1 MESTYHPR
9 MPTTHLLYLHGFR
22 SSPQSMKS
30 QKVAAR
36 MAARHP
42 GVVFWCPQL
51 PPSPRE
57 AMAMVMDGIAH
68 WPASTMAVVGSS
80 LGGFYAT
87 HVAQVRG
94 CKAVLLN
101 PAVDPARDLAKYIGE
116 QTAWHD
122 PAERFYFEPRFVD
135 ELRALE
141 CGPLADP
148 ARYFAVIAKG
158 DEVLDWREM
167 TGRYPGVRIKLLEGS
182 DHALSDFDDH
192 IDEVF
197 AFLDLA
203 PG

>member
-1 MESTYHPR
+1 
-9 MPTTHLLYLHGFR
+9 
-22 SSPQSMKS
+22 
-30 QKVAAR
+30 
-36 MAARHP
+36 
-42 GVVFWCPQL
+42 
-51 PPSPRE
+51 
-57 AMAMVMDGIAH
+57 VMDGIAH

>member
-1 MESTYHPR
+1 MLAP
-9 MPTTHLLYLHGFR
+9 PTTHLLYLHGFR
-22 SSPQSMKS
+22 SSPQSAKARL
-30 QKVAAR
+30 VAAR
-36 MAARHP
+36 VAAQHP
-42 GVVFWCPQL
+42 GVTWWCPQL